1 MDTDRLAQAVRHQLG
16 IGRLLP
22 LGGADDGAWLT
33 ERAARAALRSVTTP
47 AHAHTHTQ
55 ALSGVRIDALRLS
68 LADPGDPAPP
78 AVPAPPSA
86 LPPGPLRV
94 ESECAVPVGEPLPV
108 VTERLRAA
116 LFAVAE
122 GKLGLRLAA
131 VDIRVTDL
139 LDPWDG
145 SARRTADGNAG
156 TRSGTATEAEGEA
169 EARTEAAPGGGT
181 EGTVRAVADAVVAVP
196 GVARLA
202 PVLGRPFPRSGD
214 GSGDGPAHA
223 VQITGREGRHV
234 QVELAVA
241 AGHRALDVARA
252 ARAAAT
258 AAAVP
263 EVTVAILVTAVDG
276 FPEDED

>member
-1 MDTDRLAQAVRHQLG
+1 MGTDRLAQAVRHQLG

-22 LGGADDGAWLT
+22 LGGAADGAWLT

-47 AHAHTHTQ
+47 AYAHAHTHT
-55 ALSGVRIDALRLS
+55 LSGVRIDALRIS
-68 LADPGDPAPP
+68 LADPGDTAPP

-94 ESECAVPVGEPLPV
+94 ETECAVPVGEPLPV

-122 GKLGLRLAA
+122 GQLGLRLAA

-145 SARRTADGNAG
+145 NARRTADGNAG
-156 TRSGTATEAEGEA
+156 TGTGPATDAEGET

-181 EGTVRAVADAVVAVP
+181 EGTVRAVADAVAAVP

-252 ARAAAT
+252 ARAAVAT
-258 AAAVP
+258 VP

-276 FPEDED
+276 FPEHED